1 MVTEIFGDLL
11 FTSKSESY
19 PEFPSPEFL
28 KKRIIISTKPPK
40 EYLDSKNVKVVPKN
54 NQKGSNLLEDNG
66 WGTEVDI
73 KAAFEELYKVYYILS
88 RYISLV
94 TSTSLLSD

>member
-11 FTSKSESY
+11 FTSKSERY
-19 PEFPSPEFL
+19 PEFPSPEVL

-40 EYLDSKNVKVVPKN
+40 EYLESKNVKVVPN
-54 NQKGSNLLEDNG
+54 QNQKGSSLLEENG

-73 KAAFEELYKVYYILS
+73 KATFEELYKVCYILGIH
-88 RYISLV
+88 ISLV
-94 TSTSLLSD
+94 TSTSLLHD